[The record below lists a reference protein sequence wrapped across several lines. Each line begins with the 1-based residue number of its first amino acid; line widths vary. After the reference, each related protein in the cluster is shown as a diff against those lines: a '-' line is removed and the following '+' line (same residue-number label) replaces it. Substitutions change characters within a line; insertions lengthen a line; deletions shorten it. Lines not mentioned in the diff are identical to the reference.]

1 MVTILER
8 YMYTY
13 LPYSL
18 DLELWEMVVRN
29 CVAENIIIITIIR

>member
-1 MVTILER
+1 MTILER

-18 DLELWEMVVRN
+18 DLEFWEMVVRD
-29 CVAENIIIITIIR
+29 CVA